1 MYNKKSSCYL
11 IFILILSSHFALAQ
25 QSVNASGNKA
35 TGTSG
40 NVNYSIGQVFYHHL
54 NGDNNTL
61 SEGVQYGYSITNSIG
76 ENSHISLTYSVYPNP
91 TKSNFSLS
99 ISEFISDSF
108 SYILYDING
117 TKINQGEITNSLT
130 DISLSKYNNHTFLL
144 TVFKNKGF
152 IKSFTI
158 IKN

>member
-1 MYNKKSSCYL
+1 MNQKKSYSY
-11 IFILILSSHFALAQ
+11 IIILFLFFSSNFLAQ
-25 QSVNASGNKA
+25 ASINSAGNKA
-35 TGTSG
+35 TGTAG
-40 NVNYSIGQVFYHHL
+40 NVNYSIGQVFYQNL
-54 NGDNNTL
+54 IGDNNTL
-61 SEGVQYGYSITNSIG
+61 QEGIQYGYEITNSIG
-76 ENSHISLTYSVYPNP
+76 ENSNVNLEYLAYPNP

-108 SYILYDING
+108 SYILYDIHG

-130 DISLSKYNNHTFLL
+130 GISLSKYNNHTFLL
-144 TVFKNKGF
+144 TVFKNKEF